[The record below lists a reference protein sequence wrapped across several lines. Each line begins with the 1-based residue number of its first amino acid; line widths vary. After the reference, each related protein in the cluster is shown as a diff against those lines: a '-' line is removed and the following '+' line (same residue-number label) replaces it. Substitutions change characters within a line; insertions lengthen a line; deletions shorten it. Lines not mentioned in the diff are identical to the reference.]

1 MWSGFAPLHNF
12 IIMKNIYPTLILF
25 ATFLVG
31 FVKVTFAHDPG
42 ISIANAQVSNERLDM
57 KISFALADIET
68 IVGINTNSDDQFSP
82 SELATVQADLVALF
96 SNGIEIRM
104 KKNRLAAENIDLTSK
119 DNETLIVRFTVNT
132 LTTGRL
138 SLYMPI
144 LKQLPRGHR
153 QYLIV
158 NSNGSTYQ
166 NVLSAKSKPISIDH
180 STDNSANTFKLYF
193 TQGIQHIFAGF
204 DHILFLLTLLLPAVL
219 ILSKNQYLGVS
230 KLMPTLIDTFKIV
243 TAFTLAHSITLG
255 LAVFQVIQLP
265 GRLVESVI
273 AFSII
278 VCAINNLKPILPVS
292 RWSLAF
298 GFGLIHG
305 FGFANAL
312 IDLGIESKK
321 SILPLLGFNLGI
333 EIGQLT
339 IVIFILPIIYII
351 RHSIIFRIWIFKGG
365 SIVSILI
372 ACGWMI
378 ERTLLLN

>member
-1 MWSGFAPLHNF
+1 
-12 IIMKNIYPTLILF
+12 MKKSYLTTILLV
-25 ATFLVG
+25 TILVG
-31 FVKVTFAHDPG
+31 FVKVAFAHDPG
-42 ISIANAQVSNERLDM
+42 ISIANVQVSNQRLDL
-57 KISFALADIET
+57 KISFALSDIET
-68 IVGINTNSDDQFSP
+68 IVGINTNNDDQFSH
-82 SELATVQADLVALF
+82 SELTTAQAELAALF

-104 KKNRLAAENIDLTSK
+104 KNNRLTAESIDLTTE
-119 DNETLIVRFTVNT
+119 DNENLIVRFTVNT
-132 LTTGRL
+132 MTTGRL

-158 NSNGSTYQ
+158 NNDDSTYQ
-166 NVLSAKSKPISIDH
+166 NVLSAKSKPVNVDLSMK
-180 STDNSANTFKLYF
+180 NSANIFRLYF

-219 ILSKNQYLGVS
+219 IFSKNQYLGVP

-255 LAVFQVIQLP
+255 LAVFQIIQLP

-278 VCAINNLKPILPVS
+278 VCAINNLKPILPLS

-321 SILPLLGFNLGI
+321 SIFPLLGFNLGI
-333 EIGQLT
+333 ETGQLA
-339 IVIFILPIIYII
+339 IVILVLPTIYII
-351 RHSIIFRIWIFKGG
+351 RHSTIFRIWVFKGG
-365 SIVSILI
+365 SIASILI
-372 ACGWMI
+372 ACGWMF
-378 ERTLLLN
+378 ERTLS